1 MYLQFALDFLYPSG
15 NRWEKNQCSHF
26 DRSSRWF
33 TFAEPLAAARIPPA
47 ARESSF
53 PQNAPRRKRSPSHL
67 PPNVGEAIWESSPL
81 GFLVHIR
88 SHYREMCHDSVVRIA
103 QVTLSCNVK
112 PNQNREIQGREAHKL
127 TLMQQDCSEVL

>member
-15 NRWEKNQCSHF
+15 NRQEKKEGSHF
-26 DRSSRWF
+26 DQSSRWF
-33 TFAEPLAAARIPPA
+33 TFPEPLAAVRIPPA

-53 PQNAPRRKRSPSHL
+53 PQNAPSRKRSPSHL
-67 PPNVGEAIWESSPL
+67 PPNAGEAIWESSPL

-88 SHYREMCHDSVVRIA
+88 GHYREMCHSSVVRIP

-112 PNQNREIQGREAHKL
+112 PN
-127 TLMQQDCSEVL
+127 